1 MAGCAT
7 VLFCPSEWSKVLEG
21 DEEPKRGQ
29 KSGVK
34 RARSGRLER
43 ATKSERNG
51 TAEHST
57 IRQSGAEKTPNTQA
71 EATQSSAAPAFSPKV
86 ERDDV
91 SSSHLV
97 HASRPASR
105 RPRVLAMAIL
115 LPPALVALLSDLVSP
130 RGDGAPHTALVCSP
144 AHNGHA
150 VVVAH
155 SIPTQS
161 PWPPISPTPE
171 EADDDA
177 RASMYA
183 ALAGGAYDEH
193 RTTSSSSDPDEPV
206 LFESE
211 HGRIAVTGLGAFLLV
226 LVGTPVAPWKVL
238 DKKIRAASDQL
249 RGPLETVAA

>member
-1 MAGCAT
+1 
-7 VLFCPSEWSKVLEG
+7 
-21 DEEPKRGQ
+21 
-29 KSGVK
+29 
-34 RARSGRLER
+34 
-43 ATKSERNG
+43 
-51 TAEHST
+51 
-57 IRQSGAEKTPNTQA
+57 
-71 EATQSSAAPAFSPKV
+71 
-86 ERDDV
+86 
-91 SSSHLV
+91 
-97 HASRPASR
+97 
-105 RPRVLAMAIL
+105 MAIL

-193 RTTSSSSDPDEPV
+193 RTTSSSSDPDEP
-206 LFESE
+206 

>member
-1 MAGCAT
+1 
-7 VLFCPSEWSKVLEG
+7 
-21 DEEPKRGQ
+21 
-29 KSGVK
+29 
-34 RARSGRLER
+34 
-43 ATKSERNG
+43 
-51 TAEHST
+51 
-57 IRQSGAEKTPNTQA
+57 
-71 EATQSSAAPAFSPKV
+71 
-86 ERDDV
+86 
-91 SSSHLV
+91 
-97 HASRPASR
+97 
-105 RPRVLAMAIL
+105 MAIL

-130 RGDGAPHTALVCSP
+130 AGDGAPHTALVCSP
-144 AHNGHA
+144 AQNGHA

-155 SIPTQS
+155 SVPTQP
-161 PWPPISPTPE
+161 PWPPVSPTPE

-193 RTTSSSSDPDEPV
+193 RTASSSDPDEPV

-211 HGRIAVTGLGAFLLV
+211 HGRIAVAGLGAFLLV